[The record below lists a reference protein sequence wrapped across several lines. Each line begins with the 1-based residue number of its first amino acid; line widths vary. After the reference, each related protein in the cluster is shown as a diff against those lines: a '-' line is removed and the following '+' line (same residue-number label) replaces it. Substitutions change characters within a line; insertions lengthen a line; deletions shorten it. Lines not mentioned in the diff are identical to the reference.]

1 MNKKWKIFM
10 TVFLLVLS
18 LGGKGLLAYEIYTD
32 NCLCQY
38 FVEDLTG
45 LTLELWIYAIDALLA
60 VIAFAFVETKLKHIV
75 SKLCA
80 TAFVTAAYL
89 ALVVAVNSFYQSLSW
104 NVMFEWTEPHMHTL
118 DMAVSGIETYFKTGN
133 PKYHIVL
140 LVFGLCVCITFFRRF
155 KKSIA
160 SSIKKPLLNR
170 IRKTESNLM
179 RMFAYR
185 IIMRLC
191 GKCLAQNE
199 REEIWAEYVD
209 DWSARERMQ
218 AERSSSAQA
227 PRDQNGEVNE

>member
-18 LGGKGLLAYEIYTD
+18 LGGKALLAYEIYTD

-60 VIAFAFVETKLKHIV
+60 MIAFAFVETKLKHIV

-80 TAFVTAAYL
+80 AAFVTAAYL

-104 NVMFEWTEPHMHTL
+104 NIMFEWTEPHMHTL
-118 DMAVSGIETYFKTGN
+118 DMAASSIETYLKTGN

-140 LVFGLCVCITFFRRF
+140 LVFGLCACITFFRHF

-160 SSIKKPLLNR
+160 ASIKKFLLNR
-170 IRKTESNLM
+170 IHKTENRSM
-179 RMFAYR
+179 RMLLYR
-185 IIMRLC
+185 ILMRLC
-191 GKCLAQNE
+191 GKHLTQND
-199 REEIWAEYVD
+199 RKEIWSEYVD
-209 DWSARERMQ
+209 AWSARERMR
-218 AERSSSAQA
+218 AERGFSAQA